1 MKNRREIVF
10 LLLGIALAGA
20 LNFILVMF
28 GGQKTKLVHRTTIL
42 DPTREIAFIEID
54 RDNQP
59 AIWMSR
65 QERGVWRLIK
75 PYPGSVEE
83 TVINRFLDVLS
94 TEVISDSLSDRDLL
108 RIGRQRAD
116 FELENPKFVITLKD
130 GEGKTVDRVAFGSVT
145 PSGQSVYA
153 SIEGEQSVITVSSNL
168 FATVNVPAS
177 GFRKK
182 TLFDIDAKS
191 VVSFEVHRPSGNNL
205 TFVRDGDILKNPN
218 IDSSVNSKAVE
229 LLEKML
235 SLTAVNFHWPTGATN
250 ESNSVTASL
259 LAGYGLD
266 SESAVVVNMKC
277 SDGTDRRITLG
288 KRGGD
293 SLVYALA
300 QGDSVVVSVDAAAR
314 DLAMQSE
321 ETFVDSRLFPMEASA
336 VQAFT
341 LVESDVT
348 YVLKR
353 VGNDKWMIDSPIV
366 VEADSA
372 AAKLVLDRI
381 LSLSSSDVIKDEKNS
396 SVPHIAVSLT
406 TNMPPATVAAT
417 SVLGK
422 KRIAELRS
430 SEILRFDPLVV
441 KRIVQ
446 TTGDKGENVFAVVYD
461 REKRRW
467 NREVSGAIAP
477 GEVDAKAVKRL
488 LSAINP
494 LKADRIVTLKVNADD
509 GVKYGLDKPLLKIAI
524 DQNSENSLRRN
535 IIIGGQAKGGRYAT
549 VGSSDAIF
557 VIPTATVRKLSTAL
571 GND

>member
-54 RDNQP
+54 RDDQP

-229 LLEKML
+229 LLEKIL

-300 QGDSVVVSVDAAAR
+300 QGDSAVVSVDAAAR

-422 KRIAELRS
+422 KRIAQLRS

-477 GEVDAKAVKRL
+477 GEVDAKAVERL

-524 DQNSENSLRRN
+524 DQDSENSLRRN

>member
-54 RDNQP
+54 RDNKP

-477 GEVDAKAVKRL
+477 GEVDAKAVERL

-524 DQNSENSLRRN
+524 DQDSENSLRRN

>member
-229 LLEKML
+229 LLEKIL

-477 GEVDAKAVKRL
+477 GEVDAKAVERL

-524 DQNSENSLRRN
+524 DQDSENSLRRN

>member
-168 FATVNVPAS
+168 FATVNIPAS

-417 SVLGK
+417 SILGK

-477 GEVDAKAVKRL
+477 GEVDAKAVERL

-524 DQNSENSLRRN
+524 DQDSENSLRRN

>member
-218 IDSSVNSKAVE
+218 IDSSVNSKAVD

-477 GEVDAKAVKRL
+477 GEVDAKAVERL

-524 DQNSENSLRRN
+524 DQDSENSLRRN

>member
-168 FATVNVPAS
+168 FATVNIPAS

-300 QGDSVVVSVDAAAR
+300 QGDSAVVSVDAAAR

-524 DQNSENSLRRN
+524 DQDSENSLRRN

>member
-42 DPTREIAFIEID
+42 DPTKEIAFIEID

-59 AIWMSR
+59 AIWMSC
-65 QERGVWRLIK
+65 QEKSVWRLIK

-116 FELENPKFVITLKD
+116 FELDNPKFVITLKD

-218 IDSSVNSKAVE
+218 IDGSVNSKAVE

-300 QGDSVVVSVDAAAR
+300 QGDSAVVSVDAAAR

-422 KRIAELRS
+422 NRIAQLRS

-477 GEVDAKAVKRL
+477 GEVNAKAVERL

-494 LKADRIVTLKVNADD
+494 LKADRIVTLKVNAEDE
-509 GVKYGLDKPLLKIAI
+509 VKYGLDKPLLKIAI
-524 DQNSENSLRRN
+524 DQDSENSLRRN

>member
-300 QGDSVVVSVDAAAR
+300 QGDSAVVSVDAAAR

-422 KRIAELRS
+422 KRIAQLRS

-477 GEVDAKAVKRL
+477 GEVDAKAVERL

-524 DQNSENSLRRN
+524 DQDSENSLRRN

>member
-59 AIWMSR
+59 AIWMSC
-65 QERGVWRLIK
+65 QERRVWRLIK

-229 LLEKML
+229 LLEKIL

-300 QGDSVVVSVDAAAR
+300 QGDSAVVSVDAAAR

-477 GEVDAKAVKRL
+477 GEVDAKAVERL

-524 DQNSENSLRRN
+524 DQDSENSLRRN

>member
-168 FATVNVPAS
+168 FATVNIPAS

-524 DQNSENSLRRN
+524 DQDSENSLRRN

>member
-381 LSLSSSDVIKDEKNS
+381 LSLSSSDVIKDEKDS

-477 GEVDAKAVKRL
+477 GEVDAKAVERL

-524 DQNSENSLRRN
+524 DQDSENSLRRN

>member
-381 LSLSSSDVIKDEKNS
+381 LSLSSSDVIKDEKDS

-524 DQNSENSLRRN
+524 DQDSENSLRRN

>member
-477 GEVDAKAVKRL
+477 GEVDAKAVERL

-524 DQNSENSLRRN
+524 DQDSENSLRRN

>member
-168 FATVNVPAS
+168 FATVNVLAS

-524 DQNSENSLRRN
+524 DQDSENSLRRN

>member
-300 QGDSVVVSVDAAAR
+300 QGDSAVVSVDAAAR

-477 GEVDAKAVKRL
+477 GEVDAKAVERL

-524 DQNSENSLRRN
+524 DQDSENSLRRN

>member
-168 FATVNVPAS
+168 FATVNIPAS

-477 GEVDAKAVKRL
+477 GEVDAKAVERL

-524 DQNSENSLRRN
+524 DQDSENSLRRN

>member
-524 DQNSENSLRRN
+524 DQDSENSLRRN

>member
-54 RDNQP
+54 RDDQP

-300 QGDSVVVSVDAAAR
+300 QGDSAVVSVDAAAR

-422 KRIAELRS
+422 KRIAQLRS

-477 GEVDAKAVKRL
+477 GEVDAKAVERL

-524 DQNSENSLRRN
+524 DQDSENSLRRN